1 MNSLLSDLRRA
12 VRVIIQ
18 YAASS
23 VLAVVTLALG
33 IGATSA
39 IFSVFYAVLLRPLP
53 FAEPQTLV
61 QLWESRSRQ
70 GWNQASFTEANFWD
84 VRARNKT
91 FEEMGALHW
100 GDGNLT
106 GFGDPEHVSV
116 FRTSAGFFRLLGVR
130 PALGRLFHAN
140 EDQPGQDNQVA
151 LLRERF
157 WRKRFGADPHIA
169 GKVLRVD
176 GKLCTVVGVLPAGE
190 PWLDAADIFVPFV
203 YRPDD
208 NRGSFEFTVIGR
220 LKPGVSM
227 ETARA
232 DLQSVAHALAQE
244 YPGPN
249 AGMGFT
255 TLPAST
261 WIAGDNLR
269 RALWVLLGAVGFLLS
284 IACVNLANLL
294 LARATGRAREIAI
307 RAALGAGRARI
318 LRLVLTESLVLGLLG
333 AGLGLVLAAWMLDAF
348 IAFDPGGIP
357 RLGEITI
364 NRWVLMFTLSAA
376 LLTTFLSGLAPAFQA
391 PHANLIF
398 ALREGER
405 GQTGGPTQK
414 RLRSALVIV
423 EVALSLILL
432 VGAGLLVRSFGRLL
446 RVERG
451 FQTENRLVVSVN
463 FPSTYKSERVTDALR
478 RFTDGASS
486 LPGVLSSAAV
496 NSRPIVGWDPGM
508 GVGAVGQPDAPGAQ
522 VPWAGWR
529 IATPGYFRTMGI
541 PLLQGRVFTDQD
553 VLGKPWRVVIS
564 KRVAELLWP
573 GQNPVGRRMAIWK
586 EQGNSTAE
594 VIGVV
599 ADQRERG
606 LDSEPTRTV
615 YLPSNGAG
623 FSPAEFVV
631 HASSDPAKIVP
642 ALRSVLAEI
651 DPNLPM
657 SDILRL
663 EEVVTRSLAPRRFN
677 MLLLAAFAGVA
688 LVLATTGIYGV
699 LAYSVARRTPEIGV
713 RMALGASRRN
723 ILGLVVGQE
732 MRQIL
737 AGIAIGCLGA
747 LGLSRFLTTLLF
759 GVEPADPLTYAGV
772 AALAVVTALLACSV
786 PALRAL
792 RVDPVAALREE

>member
-1 MNSLLSDLRRA
+1 MA
-12 VRVIIQ
+12 
-18 YAASS
+18 
-23 VLAVVTLALG
+23 
-33 IGATSA
+33 
-39 IFSVFYAVLLRPLP
+39 
-53 FAEPQTLV
+53 
-61 QLWESRSRQ
+61 
-70 GWNQASFTEANFWD
+70 
-84 VRARNKT
+84 
-91 FEEMGALHW
+91 
-100 GDGNLT
+100 
-106 GFGDPEHVSV
+106 
-116 FRTSAGFFRLLGVR
+116 LLG
-130 PALGRLFHAN
+130 
-140 EDQPGQDNQVA
+140 
-151 LLRERF
+151 ERF
-157 WRKRFGADPHIA
+157 WRKRFGADPHIV

-176 GKLCTVVGVLPAGE
+176 AKPCTVVGVLPAGE

-203 YRPDD
+203 YRPDAE
-208 NRGSFEFTVIGR
+208 RGSFEFTVIGR
-220 LKPGVSM
+220 LKPGVSV

-249 AGMGFT
+249 SGMGFT
-255 TLPAST
+255 MLPAST
-261 WIAGDNLR
+261 WVAGDSLR
-269 RALWVLLGAVGFLLS
+269 RALWVLLGAVGFLLG

-318 LRLVLTESLVLGLLG
+318 LRLVLAESLVLGLLG

-364 NRWVLMFTLSAA
+364 NRWVLAVTLAAA
-376 LLTTFLSGLAPAFQA
+376 LLTTFLSGLAPALQA

-405 GQTGGPTQK
+405 GQTGGSTQK
-414 RLRSALVIV
+414 RLRSALVMI

-463 FPSTYKSERVTDALR
+463 FPSTYKRERLTDALR
-478 RFTDGASS
+478 RFTDGASA

-508 GVGAVGQPDAPGAQ
+508 GIGAVGQPDAPGAQ

-529 IATPGYFRTMGI
+529 IVTPGYFRTMGI
-541 PLLQGRVFTDQD
+541 PLLQGRVFADSD

-573 GQNPVGRRMAIWK
+573 GQDPVGRRMAIWK
-586 EQGNSTAE
+586 GQGNSTAE

-615 YLPSNGAG
+615 YLPAGGAR
-623 FSPAEFVV
+623 FSPAEFVL
-631 HASSDPAKIVP
+631 HASSDPARIVP

-699 LAYSVARRTPEIGV
+699 LAYSVARRTSEIGV

-737 AGIAIGCLGA
+737 AGIAIGLLGA

-792 RVDPVAALREE
+792 RVDPVAALRAE